1 MGLCVLVMMG
11 IQEDR
16 QGEWKYSILIII
28 TALRKALRKP
38 FLWVIRF
45 TSIKVVLSYSLSP
58 QNGLHFRTA
67 QPRDDVLGILQ
78 NGLWEAETSFQD
90 FRWKRLT
97 ENTYIETNTRCGLA
111 NGFLT
116 KAIPHTATKIAIF
129 VSYSLC
135 DCSCFSFLQ
144 SQQR

>member
-1 MGLCVLVMMG
+1 MCISHDGHSRRPPRRM
-11 IQEDR
+11 
-16 QGEWKYSILIII
+16 KILHINHNCSFEKGSE
-28 TALRKALRKP
+28 KAISMSYTFYLNQ
-38 FLWVIRF
+38 
-45 TSIKVVLSYSLSP
+45 VVLSYSLSP
-58 QNGLHFRTA
+58 PNGLHFRTA
-67 QPRDDVLGILQ
+67 QPHDNVLGLLQ

-97 ENTYIETNTRCGLA
+97 ENTYIETNTRCSLTD
-111 NGFLT
+111 GFLT
-116 KAIPHTATKIAIF
+116 KAIPHTATKKAIF